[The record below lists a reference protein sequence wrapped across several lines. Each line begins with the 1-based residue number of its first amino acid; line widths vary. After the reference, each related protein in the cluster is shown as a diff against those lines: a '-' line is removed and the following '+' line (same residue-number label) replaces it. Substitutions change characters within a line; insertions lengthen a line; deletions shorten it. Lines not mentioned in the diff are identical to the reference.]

1 MENNP
6 YICKVTT
13 KILYVLVSDS
23 ADFYA
28 EQLLVSILSL
38 RRHLEGA
45 EVCVLTDQATM
56 DQLPERGKSGAA
68 LLDLPDRWITA
79 QTDASLPKQFRSR
92 ILKTGMRKY
101 IDGDFLFI
109 DTDTLI
115 VRDLSGIDDTPADLA
130 MCLDHHCALKDI
142 AVRKDILFKCRKAGF
157 PMQEEN
163 LYFNS
168 GVIFAR
174 DTPQV
179 RAFFSFWEEKY
190 LAGRK
195 NGINLDQ
202 PSLAWAVAESP
213 IAGELDAEWN
223 CQLPYGV
230 RYMKDARIF
239 HYFANGQDGSRL
251 YWLNRPEVL
260 EEIKRSGEPDEMVQA
275 ILDDPFKGISPLSYL
290 SSTEDFS
297 FFTTRRYRDLRK
309 MYVPGKFSLLEFLLK
324 VRARLIP
331 KR

>member
-1 MENNP
+1 M
-6 YICKVTT
+6 KT
-13 KILYVLVSDS
+13 KILYVLASDG
-23 ADFYA
+23 ADYYA
-28 EQLLVSILSL
+28 EQLLLSLLSL

-45 EVCVLTDQATM
+45 EVCVLTDEATLK
-56 DQLPERGKSGAA
+56 QLPERGKSGAA

-79 QTDASLPKQFRSR
+79 PIDATLPKQFRSR
-92 ILKTGMRKY
+92 LLKTGMRKY
-101 IDGDFLFI
+101 VDGDFLFI

-130 MCLDHHCALKDI
+130 LCLDHHCALKDI

-157 PMQEEN
+157 AMRDED

-168 GVIFAR
+168 GVLFAR
-174 DTPQV
+174 DTPRV
-179 RAFFSFWEEKY
+179 RDFFASWEEKY

-195 NGINLDQ
+195 NGIGWDQ
-202 PSLAWAVAESP
+202 PSLAWAVAEDP
-213 IAGELDAEWN
+213 IAGELDAVWN

-251 YWLNRPEVL
+251 FWLNRPEVL
-260 EEIKRSGEPDEMVQA
+260 EEIRRSGAPDETVQA

-290 SSTEDFS
+290 ASTEDFS

-331 KR
+331 RR